1 MEKHFQ
7 KFEIPKV
14 LKPLP
19 RVAILAIEAM
29 EIKRLA
35 QEFSALGSED
45 RLRILGLLL
54 GGKLPSCGEIAEEL
68 GLSNPAVSYHLR
80 MLEGAGFILRTRRG
94 RARCLELTPRLREL
108 LRADVLREL
117 KEEVGHGA

>member
-1 MEKHFQ
+1 M
-7 KFEIPKV
+7 
-14 LKPLP
+14 
-19 RVAILAIEAM
+19 AILAVEAM

-80 MLEGAGFILRTRRG
+80 MLEEAGFILRTRRG